1 MRLVVI
7 AVCGEMESGKG
18 SVTNTLIEEGFF
30 RVALGDPIKSLIVG
44 GGPDHP
50 LLKDIG
56 KADWP
61 PRKAWQTLGDESRE
75 AAGRENVWV
84 DVALTYLTYLAK
96 FHPAPIRRFV
106 ISDVRREFERA
117 ALNNWTVRMGGCF
130 ECWRVV
136 RPDHETSST
145 HSSEVNIGEVRQ
157 SLVIPNTGT
166 RRDLGHLARREID
179 RVVGEP
185 LSVA

>member
-1 MRLVVI
+1 MRLIVV

-30 RVALGDPIKSLIVG
+30 RVALGDPIKSLIAG

-56 KADWP
+56 KAGWP
-61 PRKAWQTLGDESRE
+61 PRKGWQTLGDESRE
-75 AAGRENVWV
+75 AAGRPNVWV
-84 DVALTYLTYLAK
+84 DLAITYLTYLSQ
-96 FHPAPIRRFV
+96 FHPEPIRRFV
-106 ISDVRREFERA
+106 ISDIRREFERA
-117 ALNNWTVRMGGCF
+117 AIHNWAVRMGGCF

-136 RPDHETSST
+136 RPDNETSST
-145 HSSEVNIGEVRQ
+145 HSSEVNIGEVRRN
-157 SLVIPNTGT
+157 LVIPNTGT
-166 RRDLGHLARREID
+166 RRDLRELVQGQID
-179 RVVGEP
+179 RIVGEP